1 MELSCVVSDGP
12 YVFMFYIIKK
22 MYALFDLLC
31 NKELFFFFFFFYLY
45 AVALS
50 MASEGCHFR
59 RTNIRLCKAVQ
70 KKQLLF

>member
-31 NKELFFFFFFFYLY
+31 NKELFFFFFFFT
-45 AVALS
+45 
-50 MASEGCHFR
+50 F
-59 RTNIRLCKAVQ
+59 
-70 KKQLLF
+70 LL